1 MRRLTCAA
9 AVAGT
14 AAVLLPVLWM
24 GPAAGAAP
32 AAGRPAIAGKSPL
45 VAVRFTC
52 PHVAIARCAKGY
64 RAECTRWAYAGPKGP
79 NMVKCCGRMGC
90 VPFIENPMT
99 KLPLGPPKPLPNT
112 RVK

>member
-52 PHVAIARCAKGY
+52 PHVAIPRCAKGY
-64 RAECTRWAYAGPKGP
+64 RAECIRWVYGGPKGP

-90 VPFIENPMT
+90 VPHFSNTKEPLKPPRPMPWSR
-99 KLPLGPPKPLPNT
+99 L
-112 RVK
+112 R